1 MQNQTYFLSQNL
13 ALLLIIVVSLLF
25 ALIGILYSRKYQG
38 LSNYLT
44 AGRNVGALS
53 LTTSLVASALGA
65 WILFGP
71 ASAATWGGI
80 GSVIGYSLGTAFPM
94 IVFIF
99 LGPKIRKVFP
109 RGNTLT
115 EFIYYKFGKN
125 LFKLILILTI
135 FYMFIFLCAEVT
147 AVSMLVNYISGTPL
161 WLTSTLVIV
170 TTLIYTLYGGL
181 RASILT
187 DNLQFFIVLIL
198 LFISA
203 YYLFYLNLNYI
214 SFDIVQTNSS
224 HLLSSKYIPNYT
236 AGLTFF
242 IAVAATNLFHQ
253 GNWQRVFAAKNNKV
267 LKKSLLFSFII
278 IIPIVFFMGIS
289 GIIAISIDE
298 KVNPDL
304 AFFSILLKDK
314 TEFLSVVIIIL
325 AVSLTVSTI
334 DTLVNAISS
343 IVVVD
348 GKKVYMESNQNN
360 LLGSSKVFIV
370 ILSFISLII
379 ASKGYSILYLF
390 LLADLLCCAAVF
402 TIFYGFYQ
410 KKFKEKNA
418 ITSILLGLFLGL
430 LFFPS
435 PDFSKSIL
443 VGTLLPF
450 DLFPQ
455 IVSSSLLFWSFLIAT
470 LGPAI
475 VIMNYDSFKRR

>member
-1 MQNQTYFLSQNL
+1 MQNQIHFLSQNL
-13 ALLLIIVVSLLF
+13 ALLLIIAVSLIF
-25 ALIGILYSRKYQG
+25 ALIGILYSRKHQG

-44 AGRNVGALS
+44 AGRNIGTLS

-94 IVFIF
+94 IAFIF
-99 LGPKIRKVFP
+99 LGTKMRKIFPK
-109 RGNTLT
+109 GNTLP
-115 EFIYYKFGKN
+115 EFINYKFGKN
-125 LFKLILILTI
+125 LFKLILILII

-147 AVSMLVNYISGTPL
+147 AISMLVNYISGTPL
-161 WLTSTLVIV
+161 WLTATLVIV
-170 TTLIYTLYGGL
+170 TTLTYTLYGGL

-203 YYLFYLNLNYI
+203 YYLFSLNYNDI
-214 SFDIVQTNSS
+214 SYQIVKSNSQ
-224 HLLSSKYIPNYT
+224 HLFSSKYIPNYT

-267 LKKSLLFSFII
+267 LKKSLWLSFII

-289 GIIAISIDE
+289 GIIAISMDS

-304 AFFSILLKDK
+304 AFFSVLLKDK
-314 TEFLSVVIIIL
+314 KEFLSVIIIIL

-334 DTLVNAISS
+334 DTLINAISS

-348 GKKVYMESNQNN
+348 GKRIYRSSSKNN
-360 LLGSSKVFIV
+360 YLGASKVFMV
-370 ILSFISLII
+370 ILSIISLII
-379 ASKGYSILYLF
+379 ASKGFSILYLF

-410 KKFKEKNA
+410 RVLEEKKA
-418 ITSILLGLFLGL
+418 MVSILSGLFLGL
-430 LFFPS
+430 LLFPS

-450 DLFPQ
+450 DFFPQ
-455 IVSSSLLFWSFLIAT
+455 IISSSLLFWSFLIAT
-470 LGPAI
+470 VGPVI
-475 VIMNYDSFKRR
+475 VIMNYDSFKR